1 MFLLDSIM
9 KECADTEEDATHAEN
24 SAQSDYEE
32 YVKETNNAIK
42 TMQDQ
47 IVNDEAIESK
57 GDKRTTDNDLDILED
72 VADTLHGECDFT
84 IDHFG
89 ERQGKRADEME
100 ALKQSKAIFSGMK

>member
-1 MFLLDSIM
+1 MFLIESII
-9 KECADTEEDATHAEN
+9 KECGETEEDATHAEN

-32 YVKETNNAIK
+32 YVTETNNAIK

-47 IVNDEAIESK
+47 IVNDEAIEAK
-57 GDKRTTDNDLDILED
+57 GTKRTTENDIDTLED

-89 ERQGKRADEME
+89 ERQGKRADEIE